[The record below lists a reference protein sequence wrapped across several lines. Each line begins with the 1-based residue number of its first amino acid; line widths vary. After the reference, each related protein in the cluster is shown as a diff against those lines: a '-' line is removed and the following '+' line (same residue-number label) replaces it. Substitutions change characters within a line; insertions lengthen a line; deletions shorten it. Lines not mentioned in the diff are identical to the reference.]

1 MSSQLELVR
10 VEVSERVA
18 EVTINRPKAL
28 NALNRQVLTEL
39 DQVFKQLR
47 EERALAVVILTG
59 AGDKAFVAGAD
70 VAEMSGMSAAE
81 AVEFARSGHRL
92 FDSIESF
99 PTPVLAAVNGYALG
113 GGCELALACDI
124 IYASDNAKLGQPE
137 VKLGIIPGFGGCV
150 RLPRKI
156 GLAAAAEWIYTGEI
170 FNAQTA
176 LSLGLVREVL
186 PPAGLLPR
194 VREVAKLIAAR
205 APLAVRAAKRVLVQ
219 GQGIHPAA
227 AALIE
232 QLSFGQL
239 FNSKDAAEGTRAFV
253 EKREPRFV
261 GE

>member
-1 MSSQLELVR
+1 MSLEMVR
-10 VEVSERVA
+10 IEVAERVA

-28 NALNRQVLTEL
+28 NAINRQLLAEL
-39 DQVFKQLR
+39 DLAFKELR
-47 EERALAVVILTG
+47 AEPTLSTVILTG

-70 VAEMSGMSAAE
+70 IAEMNGMSAEA

-92 FDSIESF
+92 CDSIEAF
-99 PTPVLAAVNGYALG
+99 PAPVLAAVNGYALG

-124 IYASDNAKLGQPE
+124 IYASENAKLGQPE

-156 GLAAAAEWIYTGEI
+156 GYAAAAEWIYTGEI

-176 LSLGLVREVL
+176 LALGLVREVL
-186 PPAGLLPR
+186 PPAGLLSR
-194 VREVAKLIAAR
+194 VREVAKLIASR

-219 GQGIHPAA
+219 GQGTPSSA

-253 EKREPRFV
+253 EKRDPHFT